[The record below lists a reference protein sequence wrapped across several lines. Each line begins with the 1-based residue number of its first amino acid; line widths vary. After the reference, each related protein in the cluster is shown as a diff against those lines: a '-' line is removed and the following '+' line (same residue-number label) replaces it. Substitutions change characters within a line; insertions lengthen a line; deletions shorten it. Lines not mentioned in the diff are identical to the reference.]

1 MKKVTI
7 KSMSLHYFKGALN
20 QSVTFGENETII
32 AGPNGSGKT
41 TIMDAFYWCMWGKNS
56 IGQSDQKFLIKT
68 VDENGE
74 EIPHVDHEVQVKI
87 QVEDTDPVRKEMQT
101 FKRILTPKYDKDG
114 NLNGNT
120 TAYYWND
127 VPLKKSEY
135 DAKVSEVISED
146 VFKLITSPYTFL
158 QMPWEKQREML
169 MSMAGTISDA
179 EVAGDDIDL
188 NQLLMDLSG
197 KTLDE
202 YKREVSA
209 KMKKVNE
216 AMSNIPARIDEVKRG
231 MPEAPDMDA
240 LQEEKAKIMEEIQEI
255 DAALKNEAEQ
265 YNMANKE
272 KTMIGKEISDLLLKQ
287 QTILQ
292 EKQSEERNAIHKSNA
307 SYNSA
312 EQELKIIE
320 TEEYTDKQNTDR
332 QLRSLDINIS
342 GSSREIG
349 KIEGRLDAMRL
360 EWMNVN
366 EKTFQADEY
375 LKCPLYGHI
384 CGDGQACS
392 QYDQN
397 QGASFEKF
405 TNEKK
410 AQLEEI
416 TKRGQILK
424 ENKTESQKALDRDMA
439 QYKAIQEEY
448 NARKAARDARAKEQQ
463 AIMDA
468 NPKRALI
475 STIKLED
482 IPECV
487 EIEAQIEERKVKLK
501 TLQEEHPIR
510 NTELE
515 TRKVVALDRLKSNN
529 EKASM
534 VGVIERAEKRVQEL
548 EEELTNYGAQKA
560 ELEYKLDTI
569 VSFEI
574 AKTELLGSRINNRFK
589 IVKWQMFMR
598 QVNGEEIP
606 ACICLVDGVRYND
619 VNDAGKLDAGIDVA
633 SALSEAY
640 HVSAPMFIDGA
651 EKSLDIYNPKT
662 AQRIILKVEDRNELS
677 TISI

>member
-7 KSMSLHYFKGALN
+7 KSMSLHYFKGALK
-20 QSVTFGENETII
+20 QEVTFGDDETII

-87 QVEDTDPVRKEMQT
+87 QVEDIDPVRKEMQT
-101 FKRILTPKYDKDG
+101 FKRVLTPKYDKEG

-169 MSMAGTISDA
+169 MNMAGTISDA

-202 YKREVSA
+202 YKREVAA
-209 KMKKVNE
+209 KLKKVNE
-216 AMSNIPARIDEVKRG
+216 AMSTIPARIDEVQRSV
-231 MPEAPDMDA
+231 PEAPDMEE
-240 LQEEKAKIMEEIQEI
+240 LQEEERLIKSQLETVE
-255 DAALKNEAEQ
+255 DALRSETAQ
-265 YNMANKE
+265 YNMVNNQKAKLS
-272 KTMIGKEISDLLLKQ
+272 KQISDLLLKQ

-292 EKQSEERNAIHKSNA
+292 EKQSEERNEIHKSNA
-307 SYNSA
+307 AYNAA
-312 EQELKIIE
+312 EQVIKAIN
-320 TEEYTDKQNTDR
+320 TEEYSDNQNTAR
-332 QLRSLDINIS
+332 QLRSLDVNMS
-342 GSSREIG
+342 GSTSEII
-349 KIEGRLDAMRL
+349 KDAKKLDELRARWIE
-360 EWMNVN
+360 VN
-366 EKTFQADEY
+366 EQTFQADEY

-384 CGDGQACS
+384 CGDGHACS

-397 QGASFEKF
+397 QGVAFEKF
-405 TNEKK
+405 TNDKN
-410 AQLEEI
+410 AQLEDI
-416 TKRGQILK
+416 TQRGKMLK
-424 ENKTESQKALDRDMA
+424 ESKELCQQALDRDMA
-439 QYKAIQEEY
+439 QYKAIQEGY
-448 NARKAARDARAKEQQ
+448 NARKADRDAKIHGQQ
-463 AIMDA
+463 VVMEL

-475 STIKLED
+475 STIKMED
-482 IPECV
+482 IKECV
-487 EIEAQIEERKVKLK
+487 EIEAQI
-501 TLQEEHPIR
+501 
-510 NTELE
+510 TELE
-515 TRKVVALDRLKSNN
+515 TRKASLMEQLKAIQIKAGTKDII
-529 EKASM
+529 EKAQ
-534 VGVIERAEKRVQEL
+534 KRVQEL
-548 EEELTNYGAQKA
+548 EEELVNYGAQKA
-560 ELEYKLDTI
+560 ELEYKRDTI
-569 VSFEI
+569 VAFYI
-574 AKTELLGSRINNRFK
+574 AKTELVGSRVNDRFK

-606 ACICLVDGVRYND
+606 ACICLVNGVRYND
-619 VNDAGKLDAGIDVA
+619 VNEAGKLDAGIDVA

-640 HVSAPMFIDGA
+640 QVSAPMFIDGA
-651 EKSLDIYNPKT
+651 EKSLYIYNPKT

>member
-7 KSMSLHYFKGALN
+7 KKMDLHYFKGALN
-20 QSVTFGENETII
+20 QTVTFGENETII

-74 EIPHVDHEVQVKI
+74 EIPHVDHEVQVTIDIKDESGL
-87 QVEDTDPVRKEMQT
+87 VFEET
-101 FKRILTPKYDKDG
+101 FKRVLTPKYDKEG

-169 MSMAGTISDA
+169 MNMAGKISDT
-179 EVAGDDIDL
+179 EVAGDNEDL
-188 NQLLMDLSG
+188 KQLLLDLTG

-202 YKREVSA
+202 YKREVAA
-209 KMKKVNE
+209 KLKKVNE
-216 AMSNIPARIDEVKRG
+216 AMSTIPARIDEVQRSV
-231 MPEAPDMDA
+231 PEAPDMEE
-240 LQEEKAKIMEEIQEI
+240 LQEEERLIKSQLETVE
-255 DAALKNEAEQ
+255 DALRSKTAQ
-265 YNMANKE
+265 YNMVNNQKAKLS
-272 KTMIGKEISDLLLKQ
+272 KQISDLLLKQ

-292 EKQSEERNAIHKSNA
+292 EKQSEERNEIHKSNA
-307 SYNSA
+307 AYNAA
-312 EQELKIIE
+312 EQVIKAIK
-320 TEEYTDKQNTDR
+320 TEEYSDQQNTDR
-332 QLRSLDINIS
+332 QLRSLDVNMS
-342 GSSREIG
+342 GSTREIT
-349 KIEGRLDAMRL
+349 KDAAKLDDLRA
-360 EWMNVN
+360 EWIKVN
-366 EKTFQADEY
+366 EQTFQAEEY
-375 LKCPLYGHI
+375 LKCPLYGHV
-384 CGDGQACS
+384 CGDGHACS

-397 QGASFEKF
+397 QGAAFEKF
-405 TNEKK
+405 TNDKN

-416 TKRGQILK
+416 TKRGQMLK
-424 ENKTESQKALDRDMA
+424 KSQELCKQALNKDMA
-439 QYKAIQEEY
+439 QYKTIQNEY
-448 NARKAARDARAKEQQ
+448 AARKADRDAKIHGQQ
-463 AIMDA
+463 VVMEL

-475 STIKLED
+475 STIKMED
-482 IPECV
+482 IQECM
-487 EIEAQIEERKVKLK
+487 EIEAQL
-501 TLQEEHPIR
+501 
-510 NTELE
+510 TELKSQQAMIQEQHPMRDTEIE
-515 TRKVVALDRLKSNN
+515 TRKASLMEQLKAIQLKAGTKDII
-529 EKASM
+529 EKAQ
-534 VGVIERAEKRVQEL
+534 KRVQEL

-560 ELEYKLDTI
+560 ELEYKRDTI

-606 ACICLVDGVRYND
+606 ACICMVNGVRYND

-640 HVSAPMFIDGA
+640 QVSAPMFIDGA

-677 TISI
+677 INSI